1 MAREYFC
8 AYHSYLKSV
17 EPLNDAECGRLF
29 RSCLEYSMTGAE
41 PELRGNEKFVWPM
54 IQQQIDRDREKY
66 NAFCEKQRGNIQ
78 KRWDTTVY
86 GGKSGIPDDTKHT
99 KTKAKEKE
107 KEISANADLP
117 THTLP
122 AADVERLESLH
133 VPDDAGETQRIVC
146 EELRDMGFD
155 VRTEHPVPD
164 RGDGHGGRIDVLATR
179 DGKLLA
185 IEIDR
190 ESPREKSIYKLMQ
203 CEADEKLI
211 LLRDANGDSKE
222 FPDCPISTLS
232 LICKPE
238 KDAFDTFWEMYPRKV
253 AKEKARSAF
262 QRLPKRYYSPLFA
275 GLKAQ
280 KQSEQ
285 WCRDGGQFI
294 PYPATWLNQRRW
306 EDRPPEVSAASP
318 RRGTP
323 YAQHEVGDLSH
334 LCVDLD
340 GGGA

>member
-107 KEISANADLP
+107 KEISANAD
-117 THTLP
+117 T
-122 AADVERLESLH
+122 
-133 VPDDAGETQRIVC
+133 
-146 EELRDMGFD
+146 
-155 VRTEHPVPD
+155 HPVVPPTDFAPPD
-164 RGDGHGGRIDVLATR
+164 
-179 DGKLLA
+179 
-185 IEIDR
+185 
-190 ESPREKSIYKLMQ
+190 
-203 CEADEKLI
+203 
-211 LLRDANGDSKE
+211 
-222 FPDCPISTLS
+222 
-232 LICKPE
+232 KPE
-238 KDAFDTFWEMYPRKV
+238 KHKYGEYGWVRLTDAERERLDADLGAEEAQRCIRYIDEAAQSSGNKNKWRDWNLVIRRCSRERWG
-253 AKEKARSAF
+253 AHAAGASAGT
-262 QRLPKRYYSPLFA
+262 A
-275 GLKAQ
+275 
-280 KQSEQ
+280 
-285 WCRDGGQFI
+285 
-294 PYPATWLNQRRW
+294 
-306 EDRPPEVSAASP
+306 